1 MFFCILPREIFS
13 SIHIEKKQIIMTA
26 ESIFTKVFKNT
37 SLDKNKNGTVKNDLK
52 IRLIKKSNNYCVN

>member
-37 SLDKNKNGTVKNDLK
+37 SLDINKNCTVKKYLNIK
-52 IRLIKKSNNYCVN
+52 LINK